1 MSKYA
6 SITLSF
12 DHFHFHPTAQ
22 LVPDLILTLC
32 QTKIAERES
41 FCHSDFCLLESLIYL
56 PISLSLLE
64 TGQRNSRFLFLL
76 SKLGKGIL
84 VSLSPLETGQEHSRF
99 LFLLS
104 RWGKEIQISLSLL
117 EIGEREFRF
126 LFLLSN
132 AEKLFSSF
140 SFSSRSGFFA
150 SRQWLVIVTFLYHIW
165 VSFFTYMCLR
175 PSCTV

>member
-32 QTKIAERES
+32 QTKIAEREV
-41 FCHSDFCLLESLIYL
+41 FTTLIFCLLESLIYL

-76 SKLGKGIL
+76 SKLEKGIQ
-84 VSLSPLETGQEHSRF
+84 VSLSPLKTEQENSRF
-99 LFLLS
+99 LS
-104 RWGKEIQISLSLL
+104 SQNEAKEF
-117 EIGEREFRF
+117 GF

-132 AEKLFSSF
+132 VEKLFLNF
-140 SFSSRSGFFA
+140 SFSSRLGFFA
-150 SRQWLVIVTFLYHIW
+150 SRQ
-165 VSFFTYMCLR
+165 
-175 PSCTV
+175 

>member
-41 FCHSDFCLLESLIYL
+41 FYHSDF
-56 PISLSLLE
+56 LSSRKFIICQFLFLFSKL
-64 TGQRNSRFLFLL
+64 GKGILDFSFSSRNWRKEFRFLFLL
-76 SKLGKGIL
+76 SKLGKKIRDF
-84 VSLSPLETGQEHSRF
+84 SFSSRDEA
-99 LFLLS
+99 
-104 RWGKEIQISLSLL
+104 KEF
-117 EIGEREFRF
+117 GF

-132 AEKLFSSF
+132 VEKLFLNF
-140 SFSSRSGFFA
+140 SFSSRLGFFA
-150 SRQWLVIVTFLYHIW
+150 SRQ
-165 VSFFTYMCLR
+165 
-175 PSCTV
+175 